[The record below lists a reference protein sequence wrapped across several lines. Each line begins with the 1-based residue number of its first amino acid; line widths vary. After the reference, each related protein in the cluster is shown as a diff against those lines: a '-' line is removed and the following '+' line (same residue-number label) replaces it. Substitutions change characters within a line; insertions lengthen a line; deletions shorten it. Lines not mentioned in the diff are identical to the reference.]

1 MTYLIFNLKH
11 LMEVLTEVKR
21 KMHEQN
27 EYFNIQKIFKKYE
40 KEIIKLKSTIIE
52 PKNSLRGSIAEQTKQ
67 KKESVNF
74 KKAHNNSVSKGDKEM
89 TKVKKGQEICGTPSI
104 DHCVNY
110 RIPEE
115 GEERERT
122 TKFIQRNTV

>member
-1 MTYLIFNLKH
+1 
-11 LMEVLTEVKR
+11 
-21 KMHEQN
+21 
-27 EYFNIQKIFKKYE
+27 
-40 KEIIKLKSTIIE
+40 
-52 PKNSLRGSIAEQTKQ
+52 
-67 KKESVNF
+67 
-74 KKAHNNSVSKGDKEM
+74 M

-122 TKFIQRNTV
+122 TKFIQRNTVWKIENRKIIEKN